1 MKKLLVCFDGSTE
14 SMRAV
19 TYAKEHARLLDE
31 IVVFTAWE
39 PLHDPRSGSVEA
51 EAAAADATQFVYVPP
66 HDEWM
71 QNEAK
76 RRRNVAHAHAA
87 RAKAFLVAAGFAA
100 VSTVCVEAADVRA
113 AIVAA
118 IQREHADTVV
128 VGTRSHGLLA
138 GAALGSVSLHLALH
152 APCSVTIA
160 RAASQQ

>member
-1 MKKLLVCFDGSTE
+1 MKLLVCFDGSTE

-19 TYAKEHARLLDE
+19 TYAKEHARALDE

-39 PLHDPRSGSVEA
+39 PLHDPRSSDAGQEA
-51 EAAAADATQFVYVPP
+51 EDATQFVYVPP
-66 HDEWM
+66 QDEWM
-71 QNEAK
+71 KNEAK

-100 VSTVCVEAADVRA
+100 VSTVCVEAADARS

-118 IQREHADTVV
+118 IHREHADTVV
-128 VGTRSHGLLA
+128 VGTRSHGLVA
-138 GAALGSVSLHLALH
+138 GSLLGSVSLHLALH

-160 RAASQQ
+160 RATPEQ